1 MHPNRYICTNLE
13 IIQPMAKLNYSES
26 GPLTSGKIGGQQII
40 KNRHG
45 VILQSIS
52 QPPSFGTAE
61 QKKQRFV
68 TNTLAQKWKQLTA
81 LQKQSFADSAT
92 TWFKKSKSGQLI
104 NQSPYGLFLFLQQN
118 SALIGE
124 DGPLFGVDYQS
135 LIEPQAYL
143 VSKSQTSIIVKSD
156 NTVNDYEYLVFIDP
170 RTTDFRVSQLNS
182 ELLVGRLT
190 ALELGNG
197 VDVATMI
204 QSHYDFPVNMSK
216 ISTRISAVEMG
227 TGRRSEEIRWLYQL
241 PATELITSV
250 GLPNAN
256 SGMAMSQN
264 GTTLLFKQHNNGIVS
279 YDLSTPWDASVFISK
294 PIYYG
299 LLNPTQNFVFS
310 EDGLH
315 MYVCTGSGNP
325 SEVRYYRLSIPYDVT
340 TQVFMSSLSVVSN
353 QGSRTLYISKDGTIL
368 IVSNLSATYRFVL
381 STAFDLSTAT
391 LNSSNTN
398 LKSLNNTS
406 IWYST
411 DGMTLFVYD
420 AVLLKQYNRLSSFSI
435 ESLTGS
441 PVKELNVSA
450 ISGFTGDNF
459 SALFMPYNG
468 LHFAISVYRSGSAAK
483 DFATFKFGSPFNL

>member
-1 MHPNRYICTNLE
+1 
-13 IIQPMAKLNYSES
+13 MAKLNYSES
-26 GPLTSGKIGGQQII
+26 APLASGKIGGQQII

-52 QPPSFGTAE
+52 QPPSFGTIE

-190 ALELGNG
+190 ALELDQGF
-197 VDVATMI
+197 DIAPII

-216 ISTRISAVEMG
+216 VSTRLSAVEMG
-227 TGRRSEEIRWLYQL
+227 TGRRSEEIRWLFKIGANFIVQGLSISTPAALAIELNIPESRIHDFSYNSSDNITEASITGNYNIRNGQYTGNNNLLSYYSTTGGTLGNFNVFRSCNQVKEIIIPNKTNNNVNVNNQYNIGCQL
-241 PATELITSV
+241 LTKLDISSV
-250 GLPNAN
+250 IRL
-256 SGMAMSQN
+256 
-264 GTTLLFKQHNNGIVS
+264 QHNFINPSPQLVELHIKSVEVMDTYCIRGVPKL
-279 YDLSTPWDASVFISK
+279 DLIDAK
-294 PIYYG
+294 KCKY
-299 LLNPTQNFVFS
+299 LALNPHTPNDYIF
-310 EDGLH
+310 
-315 MYVCTGSGNP
+315 TG
-325 SEVRYYRLSIPYDVT
+325 
-340 TQVFMSSLSVVSN
+340 
-353 QGSRTLYISKDGTIL
+353 
-368 IVSNLSATYRFVL
+368 
-381 STAFDLSTAT
+381 
-391 LNSSNTN
+391 
-398 LKSLNNTS
+398 LKSTVTINWNAFLLTS
-406 IWYST
+406 DDGDIDPMVLRTKNQFPNST
-411 DGMTLFVYD
+411 INFYDDNGVLVHTL
-420 AVLLKQYNRLSSFSI
+420 
-435 ESLTGS
+435 
-441 PVKELNVSA
+441 
-450 ISGFTGDNF
+450 
-459 SALFMPYNG
+459 
-468 LHFAISVYRSGSAAK
+468 
-483 DFATFKFGSPFNL
+483 